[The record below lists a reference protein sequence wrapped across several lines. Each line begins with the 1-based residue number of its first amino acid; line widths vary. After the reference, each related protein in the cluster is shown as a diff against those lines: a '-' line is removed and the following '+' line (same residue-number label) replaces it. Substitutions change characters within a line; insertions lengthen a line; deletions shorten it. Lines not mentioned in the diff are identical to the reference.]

1 MNRAIKCGTM
11 EILVVSCLGAAGCG
25 RPVEMKPE
33 PVEVARER
41 VEVSGERA
49 LEEVWTFVALG
60 PRDSGT
66 PGAEQA
72 ATYLAGRMNEIGVAT
87 EIQEFREASPKGE
100 IAFRNV
106 IGRIP
111 GASDRIVLFGSH
123 YDTKAGMP
131 EGFEGANDSG
141 SSTGLLL
148 EMARVLAQTA
158 PHPMEI
164 WFVHFDGEESI
175 NEYGPNDGLH
185 GSRHLART
193 MEADGSLG
201 RIAAMILLDMVGD
214 RNLTITIPRNSTP
227 WLTSLAFETA
237 RAEGVRRHFQLYPGH
252 ILDDHVPFLERGVPV
267 VNLIDFHYGSAPG
280 RNDYWHT
287 VEDTMDKLSA
297 KSLEIV
303 GRVAVRMADEIMHR
317 GVGPA
322 K

>member
-1 MNRAIKCGTM
+1 MGC
-11 EILVVSCLGAAGCG
+11 SGCG
-25 RPVEMKPE
+25 PAAVEE
-33 PVEVARER
+33 PAAPREMR
-41 VEVSGERA
+41 VQVDVSGERA
-49 LEEVWTFVALG
+49 LAEVRALVG
-60 PRDSGT
+60 LGLRDSGT
-66 PGAEQA
+66 PGAERA
-72 ATYLAGRMNEIGVAT
+72 ANHLLERFREMGVEA

-111 GASDRIVLFGSH
+111 GESERIVLFGSH

-158 PHPMEI
+158 PHAMEI
-164 WFVHFDGEESI
+164 WFVHFDGEECMK
-175 NEYGPNDGLH
+175 EYGPNDGLH
-185 GSRHLART
+185 GSKHLART
-193 MEADGSLG
+193 MEEDGSLG

-214 RNLTITIPRNSTP
+214 RDLTITIPRNSTP
-227 WLTSLAFETA
+227 WLISLAFETA
-237 RAEGVRRHFQLYPGH
+237 RAEGVRRYFQLYSGH
-252 ILDDHVPFLERGVPV
+252 ILDDHVPFLERGVPA

-280 RNDYWHT
+280 RNDYWHA

-297 KSLEIV
+297 ESLEIV
-303 GRVAVRMADEIMHR
+303 GRVAVRMAEEIMRR
-317 GVGPA
+317 GGGPA